1 MEKNMKR
8 NESIEIKRIWDI
20 LKSKKIWI
28 ALILIVFTVLG
39 SVYSYHY
46 VVPKYRATST
56 LLLIPNTISEDK
68 TVTNLELLI
77 NSELI
82 NTYSNIAKNP
92 KILRKTIDNLG
103 LNMSEKQLLS
113 NMQVNILDNTYIIE
127 ISVAKIFL

>member
-8 NESIEIKRIWDI
+8 NESIEMKRILDI
-20 LKSKKIWI
+20 LRSKKILI
-28 ALILIVFTVLG
+28 ALILIVFIVLG

-46 VVPKYRATST
+46 VVPKYKSTST

-68 TVTNLELLI
+68 TVTNLELMV

-92 KILRKTIDNLG
+92 KVLRQTIDNL
-103 LNMSEKQLLS
+103 
-113 NMQVNILDNTYIIE
+113 
-127 ISVAKIFL
+127 